1 MAEAQNYS
9 SLERNI
15 GYHFQNPELLA
26 RALTHRS
33 FVYEDNNRRRKKGPK
48 LSASHYE
55 RLEFLGDAVVDLVVG
70 HLLIEKFPE
79 AEEGDLSRLRAS
91 LVNVHHLA
99 QLAKKLN
106 LHLFL
111 RLGKGEETTGGRD
124 KPSILADSYEA
135 LCAAVYLDG
144 GFGKAFEMIRKHLQE
159 TLRNLSLDLIEQD
172 YKTKLQELV
181 QAQGQKPPRYRL
193 ISESGP
199 DHNKTFEIEVLIS
212 QKPIAQGSGK
222 SKKEAEQNAAQRALE
237 ILKNPDK
244 I

>member
-1 MAEAQNYS
+1 MGEAQDYPN
-9 SLERNI
+9 LERII

-33 FVYEDNNRRRKKGPK
+33 FVYENNNRRQRKNPK
-48 LSASHYE
+48 LNASHYE

-79 AEEGDLSRLRAS
+79 AEEGDLSRLRAR
-91 LVNVHHLA
+91 LVNVHSLA
-99 QLAKKLN
+99 QLAKSLN

-111 RLGKGEETTGGRD
+111 RLGKGEEATGGRD

-144 GFGKAFEMIRKHLQE
+144 GFDKAFEMIRKHLQE
-159 TLRNLSLDLIEQD
+159 ILKNLSLDLIEQD
-172 YKTKLQELV
+172 YKTKLQEML
-181 QAQGQKPPRYRL
+181 QAQGGKPPRYRL
-193 ISESGP
+193 VSASGP
-199 DHNKTFEIEVLIS
+199 DHNKIFEIEVLIS
-212 QKPIAQGSGK
+212 QKPVAQGSGK
-222 SKKEAEQNAAQRALE
+222 SKKEAEQTAAQRALE